1 MPLERIK
8 TYRAA
13 LRKLAI
19 EIGLDPDNLLK
30 TQLAELES
38 LDRATTSLIK
48 IQSRNF
54 RRAATEQ
61 GFNPDAIS
69 RQDFYL
75 LLRASK

>member
-1 MPLERIK
+1 MPHEKIK
-8 TYRAA
+8 TYRSA
-13 LRKLAI
+13 LRKLAL

-38 LDRATTSLIK
+38 LARATTEHIK
-48 IQSRNF
+48 IKSKNF
-54 RRAATEQ
+54 RRTATEQ

-69 RQDFYL
+69 RHDFYL

>member
-8 TYRAA
+8 TYRSA
-13 LRKLAI
+13 LRKLAV

-38 LDRATTSLIK
+38 LERATTSVIK
-48 IQSRNF
+48 IKSRNF
-54 RRAATEQ
+54 RRTAVER

-69 RQDFYL
+69 RHDFYS
-75 LLRASK
+75 LLRDSA